1 MLNLKGAL
9 LDLAIGIV
17 RRSLDA
23 LMPDGEAFAVIED
36 PKALQIAEVLC
47 ERFDANIRVKDI
59 GAMRV
64 ALAGFDLAHFL
75 GAGVPTS
82 TEFLTRFAT
91 TIGAEIFVPREM
103 LRGDGK
109 RLIAVLAHEFEHVL
123 QFKKDGFIMPW
134 MYINSTEERAGYE
147 ANAYG
152 AGEDVER
159 AMGWPAPVKVD
170 DVAPSLV
177 ASYHLQPADVS
188 LATDML
194 RSHLASIEHGVH
206 VSTVAPVVIEAI
218 KSYAP
223 EWIVR

>member
-1 MLNLKGAL
+1 MLSLKGTL
-9 LDLAIGIV
+9 LDVAIGIV

-23 LMPDGEAFAVIED
+23 LMPDGGAFAVIED

-47 ERFDANIRVKDI
+47 EHFDANIRIKDV

-64 ALAGFDLAHFL
+64 ALAGFDVAHFL

-91 TIGAEIFVPREM
+91 TIGAEIFVPREL

-109 RLIAVLAHEFEHVL
+109 RLIALLAHEFEHVI
-123 QFKKDGFIMPW
+123 QFKKDGFVMPW
-134 MYINSTEERAGYE
+134 MYLNSTEERAGYE
-147 ANAYG
+147 SNAYG

-159 AMGWPAPVKVD
+159 AMGWPAPVRVE

-177 ASYHLQPADVS
+177 TSYHLQPEDVS
-188 LATDML
+188 LTTDML
-194 RSHLASIEHGVH
+194 RSHLASIDRGVH
-206 VSTVAPVVIEAI
+206 VSTAAPVVINTI
-218 KSYAP
+218 KNFAP
-223 EWIVR
+223 EWLAR